1 MSFVGLD
8 IRREYR
14 SLLRDVV
21 RDFYTPILSQAV
33 LYRRAVGFFSS
44 SALIS
49 LTEGLKGLIKNNG
62 TIEVIASPRL
72 SDADIEAIRDGVS
85 RRDDVI
91 LEALLR
97 ELDKPKGKFEQA
109 RLNLL
114 SNLIASGVLTI
125 KIAFLDRDGEM
136 GMFHEKLGL
145 MYDADGNI
153 VAFSGSMNESENAF
167 HCNYESIDVYTSWSQ
182 DADRVNDKVSAFTA
196 MWGDYEPGVTVVDFP
211 QVSQAI
217 VDRYKISDG
226 IDPNACEI
234 TSDGMNEEDRAPV
247 TAPNDDAPR
256 LPDWFR
262 DGIRDYQKEA
272 VGNWEANDF
281 RGIFDMATGT
291 GKTLTALAAVCRL
304 SETVDHNLGV
314 VIVCP
319 YQHLVEQWKEDIV
332 AFGMKPIVCHSASKQ
347 KNWKDRVRNAVGG
360 FKLGVIRRFC
370 IVTTNATFGLP
381 FMQEQIGKLNGN
393 CLIVV
398 DEAHNLGAEKSV
410 NALPRNFR
418 YRLGLSATIERYGD
432 EDGTKAL
439 FDFFGEKCI
448 EYSLEDAIRN
458 HMLTP
463 YYYHPV
469 FVYLESDELEQYVA
483 LSKEI
488 AKAVASTGAKS
499 KSELTEHAKMLLIK
513 RAALVAGANAKVN
526 KLKELM
532 RGFVDKN
539 HMLVYCGSTTI
550 QDPGYMEDC
559 PEEGEIRQID
569 AVSSMLGNELH
580 MKVSQFT
587 SRENA
592 EKRKLLQKEFAE
604 GKQMQA
610 LVAIRCL
617 DEGVNIPSIE
627 TAFILASSTNPKEY
641 IQRRGR
647 VLRLAEGK
655 RSATIYDFVTLPMPA
670 EDIGDYPPDIAASSK
685 SLVSRELARMKDF
698 AAIAENPAETISATT
713 ELTIAFDIKP
723 DSEETDYV

>member
-1 MSFVGLD
+1 MLVLD

-21 RDFYTPILSQAV
+21 RDFYTPLLSQAV

-125 KIAFLDRDGEM
+125 KIAFLERDGEM

-234 TSDGMNEEDRAPV
+234 TPDGMNEEDKA
-247 TAPNDDAPR
+247 TATEPNDDVPR
-256 LPDWFR
+256 LPEWFR

-304 SETVDHNLGV
+304 SETVNHNLGV

-319 YQHLVEQWKEDIV
+319 YQHLVEQWKEDIL

-347 KNWKDRVRNAVGG
+347 KKLERQGSQCCWGIQTWSNPTFLYRN
-360 FKLGVIRRFC
+360 
-370 IVTTNATFGLP
+370 
-381 FMQEQIGKLNGN
+381 
-393 CLIVV
+393 
-398 DEAHNLGAEKSV
+398 D
-410 NALPRNFR
+410 
-418 YRLGLSATIERYGD
+418 
-432 EDGTKAL
+432 
-439 FDFFGEKCI
+439 
-448 EYSLEDAIRN
+448 
-458 HMLTP
+458 
-463 YYYHPV
+463 
-469 FVYLESDELEQYVA
+469 
-483 LSKEI
+483 
-488 AKAVASTGAKS
+488 
-499 KSELTEHAKMLLIK
+499 
-513 RAALVAGANAKVN
+513 
-526 KLKELM
+526 
-532 RGFVDKN
+532 
-539 HMLVYCGSTTI
+539 
-550 QDPGYMEDC
+550 
-559 PEEGEIRQID
+559 
-569 AVSSMLGNELH
+569 
-580 MKVSQFT
+580 
-587 SRENA
+587 
-592 EKRKLLQKEFAE
+592 
-604 GKQMQA
+604 
-610 LVAIRCL
+610 
-617 DEGVNIPSIE
+617 
-627 TAFILASSTNPKEY
+627 
-641 IQRRGR
+641 
-647 VLRLAEGK
+647 
-655 RSATIYDFVTLPMPA
+655 
-670 EDIGDYPPDIAASSK
+670 
-685 SLVSRELARMKDF
+685 
-698 AAIAENPAETISATT
+698 
-713 ELTIAFDIKP
+713 
-723 DSEETDYV
+723 